1 MVHNLL
7 PLYPLS
13 GKCSHKTLLS
23 LTTSGCLLRS
33 LAMNGAEL
41 FANTTHLVIDEVH
54 DRDLNTDFLLLAI
67 KLELERNK
75 ALKLILMSATMD
87 LEALSTYYGNA
98 PVLDV
103 EGRSF
108 NVRMFPLEQILL
120 NTGYMTPQM
129 KGMLKDTDL
138 VDADKLVDAYHLT
151 HTMENQQEIDD
162 ELIVSLLQ
170 LLLLKGQ
177 KGAVI
182 VYLPGYQDMTRLM
195 DQLLDTLPPG
205 LTKIFMLH
213 SQVDT
218 QKQKDVFHAYPSIQL
233 KIVLSTNIG
242 QTSITIPDL
251 LYVIDTGRSK
261 MKIYDTVT
269 GASQLNCVWISQ
281 ADAQQRAGRVGR
293 RKDGICYRLYSTGQ
307 LNSFSRF
314 IIPEIMRH
322 TLEEICLLAK
332 MAMPQQP
339 IDKFLSQALDPP
351 QPVAVTQAV
360 DKLKLLNV
368 LHDHNEMVT
377 HLGRILAEL
386 PLDVQLGKC
395 LVYGLYYGCLGSMT
409 IITAFYSVRDP
420 FVLPT
425 ERNDRNEQRK
435 SRDNFSVDGFSDSL
449 GILQLYAD
457 YAYASKKG
465 RRQMEAFCEKHFL
478 CQNSMDMFVSAVD
491 TLRFTVRR
499 IIKVQDVGAAIQYDR
514 NMNMVRMA
522 LTAGLYPSIAYI
534 DRNTNGKRRFIAE
547 GDPRVQLSRNSGMPM
562 CFTQKTC
569 SALSDWLLFVEKT
582 RSAGQV
588 SNIGHVTLIS
598 TLMVAM
604 QCGKVA
610 RLEAID
616 PAIQMENMM
625 AEHCNL
631 EQRDCVDQ
639 SVLCID
645 NWIRITL
652 DTKLGKQLLRL
663 RTNIAREFH
672 GLVSSRI
679 LTSLRSPSIVHV
691 EKLLELNM
699 GLSGLSATDIVL

>member
-1 MVHNLL
+1 
-7 PLYPLS
+7 
-13 GKCSHKTLLS
+13 
-23 LTTSGCLLRS
+23 
-33 LAMNGAEL
+33 MNGAEL

-54 DRDLNTDFLLLAI
+54 DRDLNTDFLLLTI

-75 ALKLILMSATMD
+75 SLKLILMSATMD
-87 LEALSTYYGNA
+87 LEALSTYFGNA

-103 EGRSF
+103 DGRSY
-108 NVRMFPLEQILL
+108 NVRMYPLEQILL

-129 KGMLKDTDL
+129 KGMLN
-138 VDADKLVDAYHLT
+138 DADLGDPEKLVDAYHLT
-151 HTMENQQEIDD
+151 HALENQQDIDN
-162 ELIVSLLQ
+162 ELIVSMLQ
-170 LLLLKGQ
+170 LLLLKGP
-177 KGAVI
+177 KGAAI

-218 QKQKDVFHAYPSIQL
+218 QKQKDVFHEYPNIQL

-251 LYVIDTGRSK
+251 LYVIDTGRCK
-261 MKIYDTVT
+261 MKIYDTAT

-293 RKDGICYRLYSTGQ
+293 RKDGICYRLYSTEQ
-307 LNSFSRF
+307 FNNFSRF
-314 IIPEIMRH
+314 VIPEIMRH

-332 MAMPQQP
+332 IAVPHQP
-339 IDKFLSQALDPP
+339 IEQFLSQALDPP
-351 QPVAVTQAV
+351 QPAAVTMAV
-360 DKLKLLNV
+360 DKLKLLDV
-368 LHDHNEMVT
+368 LYDDNEMVT
-377 HLGRILAEL
+377 HLGHILAEL

-395 LVYGLYYGCLGSMT
+395 LVYSLYYGCLGSMT

-425 ERNDRNEQRK
+425 ERNERNEQRK
-435 SRDNFSVDGFSDSL
+435 TRDNFSVDGFSDSL

-457 YAYASKKG
+457 YVYATKKG
-465 RRQMEAFCEKHFL
+465 RRQVEAFCEKHFV
-478 CQNSMDMFVSAVD
+478 CQKSMDMFVSAVE
-491 TLRFTVRR
+491 TLRITVRR
-499 IIKVQDVGAAIQYDR
+499 IIKVPDVGAAIQYDR
-514 NMNMVRMA
+514 NMNMVRLA

-534 DRNTNGKRRFIAE
+534 DRNTNAKRRFVTE
-547 GDPRVQLSRNSGMPM
+547 GDPRVQLSRSSGMAM

-569 SALSDWLLFVEKT
+569 AALSDWLLFVEKT
-582 RSAGQV
+582 RTSGQV
-588 SNIGHVTLIS
+588 SNIGHVTLVS
-598 TLMVAM
+598 TLMVAL

-610 RLEAID
+610 RLEDID
-616 PAIQMENMM
+616 PAVQMENMM
-625 AEHCNL
+625 MENFNP
-631 EQRDCVDQ
+631 EPRECVDQ

-652 DTKLGKQLLRL
+652 DKKLGKQLLRL
-663 RTNIAREFH
+663 RAHIAREFH

-679 LTSLRSPSIVHV
+679 LATSRSPATVHV
-691 EKLLELNM
+691 EKLLALNA
-699 GLSGLSATDIVL
+699 GLSGLTATDIVL

>member
-1 MVHNLL
+1 M
-7 PLYPLS
+7 
-13 GKCSHKTLLS
+13 LS

-54 DRDLNTDFLLLAI
+54 DRDLNTDFLLLTI

-75 ALKLILMSATMD
+75 GLKVILMSATMD
-87 LEALSTYYGNA
+87 LEALSTYFGNA

-108 NVRMFPLEQILL
+108 NVRMYPLEQVLL

-129 KGMLKDTDL
+129 KGMLNDEDL
-138 VDADKLVDAYHLT
+138 GDADKLVTAYHLT
-151 HTMENQQEIDD
+151 HAMENQQDIDN

-170 LLLLKGQ
+170 LLLLKGS
-177 KGAVI
+177 KGAAI

-195 DQLLDTLPPG
+195 DQLLDTLPQG
-205 LTKIFMLH
+205 LTKIFLLH

-218 QKQKDVFHAYPSIQL
+218 QKQKDVFYEYPNIQL

-261 MKIYDTVT
+261 MKIYDTAT
-269 GASQLNCVWISQ
+269 GASQLNCVWVSQ

-293 RKDGICYRLYSTGQ
+293 RKDGICYRLYSTKQ
-307 LNSFSRF
+307 FNNFSRF

-332 MAMPQQP
+332 IAVPNQP
-339 IDKFLSQALDPP
+339 IEQFLSQALDPP
-351 QPVAVTQAV
+351 QPSAVTQAV
-360 DKLKLLNV
+360 DKLKLLHV
-368 LHDHNEMVT
+368 LHDDEMVT
-377 HLGRILAEL
+377 HLGHILAEL

-395 LVYGLYYGCLGSMT
+395 LVYSLYYGCLGSMT

-425 ERNDRNEQRK
+425 ERNERNEQRRT
-435 SRDNFSVDGFSDSL
+435 RDNFSIDGFSDSL

-457 YAYASKKG
+457 YVYATKKG
-465 RRQMEAFCEKHFL
+465 RRQVEVFCEKHFV
-478 CQNSMDMFVSAVD
+478 CQKSMDMFVSAVD
-491 TLRFTVRR
+491 TLRITVRR
-499 IIKVQDVGAAIQYDR
+499 IIKVPDVGAAIQYDR
-514 NMNMVRMA
+514 NMNMVRLA
-522 LTAGLYPSIAYI
+522 LTAGLYPNIAYI
-534 DRNTNGKRRFIAE
+534 DRNTNAKRRFVAE
-547 GDPRVQLSRNSGMPM
+547 GDPRVQLSRSSGIAM
-562 CFTQKTC
+562 CFTQKPC
-569 SALSDWLLFVEKT
+569 ANLSDWLLFVEKT
-582 RSAGQV
+582 RTAGQV
-588 SNIGHVTLIS
+588 SNIGHVTLVS
-598 TLMVAM
+598 TLMVAL

-610 RLEAID
+610 RLEAIE
-616 PAIQMENMM
+616 PVEQMENLM
-625 AEHCNL
+625 AENCNP
-631 EQRDCVDQ
+631 EPRVCVDQ

-652 DTKLGKQLLRL
+652 GTKLGKQLLRM
-663 RTNIAREFH
+663 RTNISREFH

-679 LTSLRSPSIVHV
+679 LSPSRSPSVVHV
-691 EKLLELNM
+691 EKLLKLNA

>member
-1 MVHNLL
+1 MIHNL
-7 PLYPLS
+7 PPRYPLS
-13 GKCSHKTLLS
+13 GKCSNKTLLS

-33 LAMNGAEL
+33 LAMNRAEL

-54 DRDLNTDFLLLAI
+54 DRDLNTDFLLLTI
-67 KLELERNK
+67 KLELERSK
-75 ALKLILMSATMD
+75 ALKLIIMSATMD
-87 LEALSTYYGNA
+87 LEALSTYFGNA

-103 EGRSF
+103 DGRSF
-108 NVRMFPLEQILL
+108 NVRIYPLEQILL

-129 KGMLKDTDL
+129 KGMLNDTDL
-138 VDADKLVDAYHLT
+138 VDADKLLDAYHLT
-151 HTMENQQEIDD
+151 HTMENQQEIDN

-170 LLLLKGQ
+170 LLLLKGP
-177 KGAVI
+177 KGAAI

-195 DQLLDTLPPG
+195 DQLLETLPPG
-205 LTKIFMLH
+205 LTKIFMMH

-218 QKQKDVFHAYPSIQL
+218 QKQKNVFHEYKNIQL
-233 KIVLSTNIG
+233 KIVLSTNIS

-261 MKIYDTVT
+261 MKIYDTAT
-269 GASQLNCVWISQ
+269 GTSQLSSIWISQ

-293 RKDGICYRLYSTGQ
+293 RKDGICYRLFSTEQ
-307 LNSFSRF
+307 FNNFSRF

-332 MAMPQQP
+332 IAVPQQP
-339 IDKFLSQALDPP
+339 IEQFLSQALDPP
-351 QPVAVTQAV
+351 QPAAVAQAV
-360 DKLKLLNV
+360 DKLKLLHV
-368 LHDHNEMVT
+368 LHDDNEMVT
-377 HLGRILAEL
+377 HLGKILAEL

-395 LVYGLYYGCLGSMT
+395 LVYSLYYGCLGSMT

-420 FVLPT
+420 FMLPT
-425 ERNDRNEQRK
+425 ERNERYEQRK
-435 SRDNFSVDGFSDSL
+435 TRDNFSVDGYSDSL
-449 GILQLYAD
+449 GILQLFAD
-457 YAYASKKG
+457 YVYASKKG
-465 RRQMEAFCEKHFL
+465 RRQAEAFCDKYFV
-478 CQNSMDMFVSAVD
+478 CQKSMDIFVSAVE
-491 TLRFTVRR
+491 TLRITVHR
-499 IIKVQDVGAAIQYDR
+499 IIKVQDVGAAIEYDR
-514 NMNMVRMA
+514 NMNMVRLA

-534 DRNTNGKRRFIAE
+534 DRNTNAKRRYVVE
-547 GDPRVQLSRNSGMPM
+547 GDPRVQLSRNSGMAM
-562 CFTQKTC
+562 CFTQKAC
-569 SALSDWLLFVEKT
+569 AALNDWLLFVEKT
-582 RSAGQV
+582 RTASLV

-616 PAIQMENMM
+616 PAIQMEYMM
-625 AEHCNL
+625 AEHRNR
-631 EQRDCVDQ
+631 EPRGCVDQ

-663 RTNIAREFH
+663 RTNIACEFH
-672 GLVSSRI
+672 GLVSSRTV
-679 LTSLRSPSIVHV
+679 TSLRFPSLVQV
-691 EKLLELNM
+691 KKLLELNA